1 MSPLAFGNLA
11 DPNGRP
17 HNRFMDL
24 GDLFRG
30 FFQTIALGSATVFI
44 LLGVV
49 RLRSPR
55 RTPAMIPGKSSRY

>member
-1 MSPLAFGNLA
+1 
-11 DPNGRP
+11 
-17 HNRFMDL
+17 MDL
-24 GDLFRG
+24 GQLFRG

>member
-1 MSPLAFGNLA
+1 MVISIPPTIASII
-11 DPNGRP
+11 D
-17 HNRFMDL
+17 FMDL
-24 GDLFRG
+24 GELFHG

-55 RTPAMIPGKSSRY
+55 RTPALIPGKSSRY

>member
-1 MSPLAFGNLA
+1 MPLLAFGNIA
-11 DPNGRP
+11 SANRRA

-24 GDLFRG
+24 GELFRG

-49 RLRSPR
+49 RLRSSR
-55 RTPAMIPGKSSRY
+55 RTPALIPGKSSRY

>member
-1 MSPLAFGNLA
+1 MLLLAFGNIA
-11 DPNGRP
+11 YFTRRP

-30 FFQTIALGSATVFI
+30 FFQTIALGSAAVFI

-55 RTPAMIPGKSSRY
+55 RTPALIPGKSSRY

>member
-1 MSPLAFGNLA
+1 
-11 DPNGRP
+11 
-17 HNRFMDL
+17 MDL

-55 RTPAMIPGKSSRY
+55 RTPALVPGKSSRY